1 MIEGGCRGG
10 VIFLGER
17 GGGCARGGVRERVD
31 GGRCKRGWLHE
42 GGDDGQGNGDD
53 YQTAMVG
60 RICGGVL

>member
-1 MIEGGCRGG
+1 MCGCCIDGGRAVDVIEGGCRGG
-10 VIFLGER
+10 VIFWGER

-53 YQTAMVG
+53 
-60 RICGGVL
+60 